1 MEQNEKVA
9 AGADENRPR
18 SPVKKHW
25 LATPKPFITWGIFMG
40 LMTGGAFALAG
51 LAAFHE
57 GVVGA
62 GVACILV
69 AVLFPAAFIAYSW
82 STSKD

>member
-9 AGADENRPR
+9 ADPDENRPR

-25 LATPKPFITWGIFMG
+25 LASPKPFIAWGIFMG

-51 LAAFHE
+51 LAALHE

-62 GVACILV
+62 GVTCILV
-69 AVLFPAAFIAYSW
+69 AVLFPAAFITYSW
-82 STSKD
+82 WTSKD